1 MASRASLPLPKPRA
15 GAAVEG
21 LDPRTVEFY
30 REALAALFNAG
41 VPFLVGGAY
50 ALERYT
56 GIARH
61 TKDFD
66 VFVRPGDCER
76 TLDVLSEIGCQ
87 TDLTFTHW
95 LGKGFRGDDFMDV
108 IFSSGNG
115 IATVD
120 DLWFTHAV
128 PAEVLGLAVKLSPV
142 EEMIWSKSFVM
153 ERERYDGADIAHLIR
168 AQGQTLDWQRLLQR
182 FDEHWHVLL
191 SHVVLFRYIYP
202 GERDRVP
209 AWVMRE
215 LTARLH
221 AEADERAPKDRVCR
235 GTILSRGQYLVDIDK
250 WRYRDARLTPAG
262 TMTRRQIAHWTAAI
276 DEDR

>member
-1 MASRASLPLPKPRA
+1 MPTD
-15 GAAVEG
+15 G
-21 LDPRTVEFY
+21 LDPRTVAFY
-30 REALAALFNAG
+30 REALSALVDAG

-66 VFVRPGDCER
+66 IFVRPGDCQR

-115 IATVD
+115 IAMVD
-120 DLWFTHAV
+120 DVWFTHAV
-128 PAEVLGLAVKLSPV
+128 PAEVLGLAVRLCPV
-142 EEMIWSKSFVM
+142 EEMIWSKSFIM
-153 ERERYDGADIAHLIR
+153 ERERFDGADIAHLIR
-168 AQGQTLDWQRLLQR
+168 AQGQTLDWQRLLER
-182 FDEHWHVLL
+182 FDHNWHVLL
-191 SHVVLFRYIYP
+191 SHLVLFRYIYP

-215 LTARLH
+215 LTARID
-221 AEADERAPKDRVCR
+221 AELDERVPKDRVCR
-235 GTILSRGQYLVDIDK
+235 GTILSRGQYLVDIDN
-250 WRYRDARLTPAG
+250 WGYRDARLTTG
-262 TMTRRQIAHWTAAI
+262 TMTRREIAHWTAAI
-276 DEDR
+276 DDDR